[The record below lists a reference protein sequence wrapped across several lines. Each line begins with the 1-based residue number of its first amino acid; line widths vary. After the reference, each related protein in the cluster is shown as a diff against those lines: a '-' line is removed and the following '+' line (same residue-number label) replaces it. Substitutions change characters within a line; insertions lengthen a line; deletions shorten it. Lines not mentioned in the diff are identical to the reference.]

1 MFHQLKVTLKI
12 GIQIHLFCPMQ
23 KFNLFLIF
31 FTICIGSVFSQD
43 SSSSVQNTLP
53 MLRFNYAYQFP
64 AGDLQERFG
73 NNSNVGVS
81 FSLLNKHNFQ
91 FGIQGEAIFD
101 GSVHEPGL
109 LGDIMNDNGM
119 LTNAEGQQTLITKE
133 ERGLAFF
140 LTAGKL
146 LKLSKNNQSGSGLL
160 FEIGLG
166 YLQHKIKLDYRDGE
180 IYQLTEEL
188 MKGYDRLSSG
198 LAIRQSIGYQFLGK
212 RNLVNFYLGFEITEA
227 FTKSQRGFNYD
238 TMEYDKQSRLD
249 VYVGARAGWII
260 PFRKRKADSY
270 YYY

>member
-1 MFHQLKVTLKI
+1 
-12 GIQIHLFCPMQ
+12 MQ
-23 KFNLFLIF
+23 KINLSLIFLIF
-31 FTICIGSVFSQD
+31 CIHNVFAQD
-43 SSSSVQNTLP
+43 SSSTDQNILP
-53 MLRFNYAYQFP
+53 ILRFNYAYQFP

-73 NNSNVGVS
+73 NNSNVGIS

-109 LGDIMNDNGM
+109 LRDIMNDNGL

-140 LTAGKL
+140 LTVGKL
-146 LKLSKNNQSGSGLL
+146 LKLSKNSQTGNGLL

-180 IYQLTEEL
+180 IYQLTKEL

-198 LAIRQSIGYQFLGK
+198 PAIRQSIGYQFLGK
-212 RNLVNFYLGFEITEA
+212 RNLVNFYLGFELTEA
-227 FTKSQRGFNYD
+227 FTKSKRGYNYD
-238 TMEYDKQSRLD
+238 TMEYDNESRLD
-249 VYVGARAGWII
+249 IYVGARAGWII